1 MADNEP
7 NHCLDLNVDETSLI
21 RLLSYSFSLA
31 ENRLRMLAMRIDS
44 LRSNIY
50 TTLKIQRV
58 FRVIE
63 LCFPSTNM
71 QNIISF
77 TFVVLYTILQ
87 WRLVSTVSSIVHCT
101 SYEIF
106 VDHKEIKIFFILKE
120 LNSIG
125 RNL

>member
-31 ENRLRMLAMRIDS
+31 ESRLRMLAMK

-63 LCFPSTNM
+63 LCFLSTNM

-77 TFVVLYTILQ
+77 TFIVLYTILQ

-120 LNSIG
+120 LNSIE

>member
-31 ENRLRMLAMRIDS
+31 ESRLRMLAMK

-120 LNSIG
+120 LNSIE

>member
-31 ENRLRMLAMRIDS
+31 ESRLRMLAMK

>member
-31 ENRLRMLAMRIDS
+31 ESRLRMRIDS

-120 LNSIG
+120 LNSIE